1 MPDKSATSRLP
12 LQRSYVWQ
20 CLQLQLL
27 QSYSLVVVVVDVVVD
42 VVVVVVV
49 VVLVVELLLL
59 GLRRITTC
67 VRLRIGCSLISASEE
82 FLLPTVGCATSAGS
96 LYCATP
102 RGLEPR
108 ELLRTKPSS
117 FVSVAVF
124 RRRVVASFDAATR

>member
-1 MPDKSATSRLP
+1 M
-12 LQRSYVWQ
+12 QV
-20 CLQLQLL
+20 QLL
-27 QSYSLVVVVVDVVVD
+27 QCYSLVVVVVVVD

-49 VVLVVELLLL
+49 LLIVVLLLL

-67 VRLRIGCSLISASEE
+67 VRLRIGCCLISSPEE
-82 FLLPTVGCATSAGS
+82 FLLPTVGCATSCGS

-102 RGLEPR
+102 RGLGPR

-117 FVSVAVF
+117 VVAFVSVAVF

>member
-27 QSYSLVVVVVDVVVD
+27 QSYSLVVVVVD

>member
-12 LQRSYVWQ
+12 LQRSYVWT

-27 QSYSLVVVVVDVVVD
+27 QSYSLVVVD
-42 VVVVVVV
+42 VVVV

-67 VRLRIGCSLISASEE
+67 VRLRIGCSLISAPEEE
-82 FLLPTVGCATSAGS
+82 FLVGCATSTGS

-102 RGLEPR
+102 RDLRPR

-117 FVSVAVF
+117 SFVAAFVSVAVL
-124 RRRVVASFDAATR
+124 RRRAVASFDAATR